1 MSLKGSSKLIFLFLV
16 ILALVAGGYGLF
28 IWFIINIMKGGA
40 AFGLLF
46 VAVVAGV
53 ASFFNPC
60 SFPVLPAY
68 LAQYYTTEESD
79 RRGVNSK
86 KKILLSGLVAA
97 LGVTVFNLLLG
108 SLIGILGVG
117 FGKSLGLAGGEPSS
131 FVRWL
136 RGILG
141 GLLLVLGFSHA
152 TGRGVN
158 FDFLQRFFSARGP
171 LRQRSEVSE
180 ISSQGGGPKPH
191 TNQPQ
196 TPFGKIFSYGFGYT
210 LLGIGCGGPILAGLS
225 VYALSLGGFSQALLA
240 FAVYSLV
247 MAVLMILVSTLVA
260 FSKETLL
267 KDLGKSVVAIKKFSG
282 VLLLIVGLFLI
293 ASSIFVTAFTKI
305 LFP

>member
-1 MSLKGSSKLIFLFLV
+1 MSLKSLKLIFIFLV

-40 AFGLLF
+40 AFGLIF
-46 VAVVAGV
+46 VAIVAGV

-68 LAQYYTTEESD
+68 LAQYYTTDES
-79 RRGVNSK
+79 GKSANNK

-108 SLIGILGVG
+108 SLIGLLGVG

-141 GLLLVLGFSHA
+141 GLLLILGFSHA
-152 TGRGVN
+152 TGRGIN
-158 FDFLQRFFSARGP
+158 FDFLQRFFSARGGSA
-171 LRQRSEVSE
+171 L
-180 ISSQGGGPKPH
+180 GGQTPRA
-191 TNQPQ
+191 NNPQ
-196 TPFGKIFSYGFGYT
+196 SPFGKIFSYGFGYT

-225 VYALSLGGFSQALLA
+225 VYALALGGFSQALLA
-240 FAVYSLV
+240 FVVYSLV
-247 MAVLMILVSTLVA
+247 MALLMILVSTLIA

-267 KDLGKSVVAIKKFSG
+267 KDLGESTVVIKKFSG
-282 VLLLIVGLFLI
+282 YLLLLVGLFLI
-293 ASSIFVTAFTKI
+293 ASSIFVTAFTQL

>member
-1 MSLKGSSKLIFLFLV
+1 MLLKESGKLILLFLI
-16 ILALVAGGYGLF
+16 ILALIAGGYGLF
-28 IWFIINIMKGGA
+28 IWFVINIIKGGV

-60 SFPVLPAY
+60 SFPILPAY
-68 LAQYYTTEESD
+68 LAQYYTTEGLEDGAS
-79 RRGVNSK
+79 NK
-86 KKILLSGLVAA
+86 KKILLSGLIAA
-97 LGVTVFNLLLG
+97 LGVTTFNLLLG
-108 SLIGILGVG
+108 SLIGLLGVG

-141 GLLLVLGFSHA
+141 GLLLILGLSHA
-152 TGRGVN
+152 TGRGIN
-158 FDFLQRFFSARGP
+158 FDFLQRFF
-171 LRQRSEVSE
+171 Q
-180 ISSQGGGPKPH
+180 KPR
-191 TNQPQ
+191 TNKPQ

-225 VYALSLGGFSQALLA
+225 IYALSLGGFSQALLA
-240 FAVYSLV
+240 FLVYSLV
-247 MAVLMILVSTLVA
+247 MALLMILVSILIA

-282 VLLLIVGLFLI
+282 YLLLLVGLFLI
-293 ASSIFVTAFTKI
+293 ASSIFVTTFTQI

>member
-1 MSLKGSSKLIFLFLV
+1 MSLKSLKLVFIFLV

-68 LAQYYTTEESD
+68 LAQYYTDES
-79 RRGVNSK
+79 GVRVNNK
-86 KKILLSGLVAA
+86 KKILLSGLIAA
-97 LGVTVFNLLLG
+97 LGVTVFNIMLG

-117 FGKSLGLAGGEPSS
+117 LGKSLGLAGEEPSS

-152 TGRGVN
+152 TGRGIN
-158 FDFLQRFFSARGP
+158 FDFLQRFFQKS
-171 LRQRSEVSE
+171 
-180 ISSQGGGPKPH
+180 H
-191 TNQPQ
+191 TNKPQ

-225 VYALSLGGFSQALLA
+225 VYALTLGGFSQALLA
-240 FAVYSLV
+240 FLVYSLV
-247 MAVLMILVSTLVA
+247 MALLMILVSTLIA

-267 KDLGKSVVAIKKFSG
+267 KDLGGSVVAIKKFSG
-282 VLLLIVGLFLI
+282 YLLLLVGLFLI
-293 ASSIFVTAFTKI
+293 TSSIFVTAFTQL

>member
-1 MSLKGSSKLIFLFLV
+1 MLLKGSGKLIFLFLV

-28 IWFIINIMKGGA
+28 IWFIINIMQGDA

-68 LAQYYTTEESD
+68 LAQYYTTEESG
-79 RRGVNSK
+79 RGVNSK
-86 KKILLSGLVAA
+86 RKILLSGLIAA

-108 SLIGILGVG
+108 SVIGILGVG

-152 TGRGVN
+152 TGRGVS
-158 FDFLQRFFSARGP
+158 FDFLQRFF
-171 LRQRSEVSE
+171 Q
-180 ISSQGGGPKPH
+180 KPH
-191 TNQPQ
+191 VRTLAQLTSFLAPLESKPQ

-267 KDLGKSVVAIKKFSG
+267 KDLGKSVGVIKKFSG
-282 VLLLIVGLFLI
+282 ILLLLVGLFLI
-293 ASSIFVTAFTKI
+293 ASSIFVTEFTKI

>member
-28 IWFIINIMKGGA
+28 IWFIVNIMKGGV

-68 LAQYYTTEESD
+68 LAQYYTTEGSGGGAND
-79 RRGVNSK
+79 K
-86 KKILLSGLVAA
+86 KKILLSGLIAA
-97 LGVTVFNLLLG
+97 LGVITFNLLLG
-108 SLIGILGVG
+108 SLIGLLGVG

-152 TGRGVN
+152 TGRGIN
-158 FDFLQRFFSARGP
+158 FDFLQRFFSARGGSA
-171 LRQRSEVSE
+171 L
-180 ISSQGGGPKPH
+180 GGQKPRADK
-191 TNQPQ
+191 PQ
-196 TPFGKIFSYGFGYT
+196 THFGKIFSYGFGYT